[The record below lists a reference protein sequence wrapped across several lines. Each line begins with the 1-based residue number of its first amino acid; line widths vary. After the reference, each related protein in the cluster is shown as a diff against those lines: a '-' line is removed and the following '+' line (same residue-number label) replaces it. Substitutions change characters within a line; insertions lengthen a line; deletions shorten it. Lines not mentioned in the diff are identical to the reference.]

1 MRLRL
6 SVDKDYT
13 LGISGEC
20 PEHVDCIL
28 SAQLDAGVH
37 EPRAV
42 FLTPE
47 AQLV

>member
-1 MRLRL
+1 MHLSL

-13 LGISGEC
+13 LGISEEC
-20 PEHVDCIL
+20 PDHADCIL
-28 SAQLDAGVH
+28 SAQLNAGVH